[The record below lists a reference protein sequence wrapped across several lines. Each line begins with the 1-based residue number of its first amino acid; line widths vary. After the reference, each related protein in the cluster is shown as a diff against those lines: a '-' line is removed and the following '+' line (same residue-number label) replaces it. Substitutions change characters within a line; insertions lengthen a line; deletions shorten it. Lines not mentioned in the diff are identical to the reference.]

1 MTESIFHVP
10 KLRTRKGRATLL
22 AAATSRFSP
31 EAISIE
37 RLYRSS
43 RLGFMDLPARLSLV
57 GLLLVFAGCSTV
69 ESRIQRNPAAFASL
83 SPADQAL
90 VRQGSVRAGMP
101 KAAVYIAWGSPD
113 QTRRGFR
120 SGRPYEAWV
129 YTQIRSVYAPTYY
142 PRFVRF
148 GFHHYYGYWG
158 GYPFGPFGG
167 PFYSDFISVEV
178 PYKAAFFE
186 GNRLTGWEYIQ

>member
-10 KLRTRKGRATLL
+10 KLRTQKRRATLL

-43 RLGFMDLPARLSLV
+43 RLGFMNLPARLSLV
-57 GLLLVFAGCSTV
+57 GLLLVLAGCSTV
-69 ESRIQRNPAAFASL
+69 ESRIQSNPAAFASL

-129 YTQIRSVYAPTYY
+129 HTQIRSVYAPTYY

-148 GFHHYYGYWG
+148 GFHYYGYWG

-167 PFYSDFISVEV
+167 PIYSDFISVEV
-178 PYKAAFFE
+178 PYKAA
-186 GNRLTGWEYIQ
+186 